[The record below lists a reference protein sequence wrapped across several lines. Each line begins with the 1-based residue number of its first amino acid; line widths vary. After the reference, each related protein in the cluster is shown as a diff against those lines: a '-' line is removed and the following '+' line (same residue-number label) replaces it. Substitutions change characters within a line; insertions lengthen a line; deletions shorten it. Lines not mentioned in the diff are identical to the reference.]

1 MRPSASKTP
10 VGDCITREISK
21 IPSLCSDLKPEDK
34 DRRILIEVWDWDR
47 TSRND
52 FMGALS
58 FGISEIIKNPTNGW
72 FKLLTQEEGEYYN
85 VPCAD
90 DQQDLLKL
98 KQKPSQKKQP
108 MMRCDTHTHSQSK
121 KDMIRATDFN
131 FIKVLGK
138 GSFGKVSK
146 RV

>member
-1 MRPSASKTP
+1 MQT
-10 VGDCITREISK
+10 EIFRTLY
-21 IPSLCSDLKPEDK
+21 LCSDLKPEDK

-138 GSFGKVSK
+138 GSFGKVS
-146 RV
+146 RSI

>member
-1 MRPSASKTP
+1 MQT
-10 VGDCITREISK
+10 EISRTLS
-21 IPSLCSDLKPEDK
+21 ICSDLKPEDK

-138 GSFGKVSK
+138 GSFGKVS
-146 RV
+146 RSI

>member
-1 MRPSASKTP
+1 MRHSASKTP
-10 VGDCITREISK
+10 VAELETREISRTLH
-21 IPSLCSDLKPEDK
+21 LCSDLKPEDK

-138 GSFGKVSK
+138 GSFGKVSR

>member
-1 MRPSASKTP
+1 
-10 VGDCITREISK
+10 
-21 IPSLCSDLKPEDK
+21 
-34 DRRILIEVWDWDR
+34 VWDWDR

-72 FKLLTQEEGEYYN
+72 FKLLTQDEGEYYN

-90 DQQDLLKL
+90 DEQDLLKL
-98 KQKPSQKKQP
+98 KQKPSQKKP
-108 MMRCDTHTHSQSK
+108 MVMRSDTNTHTSSK

-138 GSFGKVSK
+138 GSFGKV
-146 RV
+146 RILTYF